1 MKRGFLNVIRMRLN
15 NYFFSVEISIV
26 ESSEYGIVGIA
37 ERQMDNA
44 EIINNTLFEIL
55 FMMFHLLV

>member
-1 MKRGFLNVIRMRLN
+1 MKRGFLNVIWKRLN